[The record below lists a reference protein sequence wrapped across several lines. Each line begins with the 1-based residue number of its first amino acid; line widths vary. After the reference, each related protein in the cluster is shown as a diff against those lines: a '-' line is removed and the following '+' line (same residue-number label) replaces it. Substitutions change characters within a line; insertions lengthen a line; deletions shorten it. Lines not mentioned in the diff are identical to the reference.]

1 MAKMWRS
8 MTSQKL
14 FGRPIIWSKL
24 CSFRR
29 TGVYKRANKPAFLL
43 ETMTGIILSK
53 KSSITKQKQHAY
65 ETISHARV
73 QKNLGG
79 VRCCFLLINVFPRGL
94 FGPPQGRIQGFWK
107 GGSYVSRYED
117 SLCCF
122 DINFLKYPMKMK

>member
-1 MAKMWRS
+1 MAINDISK
-8 MTSQKL
+8 T
-14 FGRPIIWSKL
+14 IWSIDNMVEIMQLSTNWRVQTCKQT
-24 CSFRR
+24 SIS
-29 TGVYKRANKPAFLL
+29 TGNHDWNNIV
-43 ETMTGIILSK
+43 K

-73 QKNLGG
+73 QKNPSG